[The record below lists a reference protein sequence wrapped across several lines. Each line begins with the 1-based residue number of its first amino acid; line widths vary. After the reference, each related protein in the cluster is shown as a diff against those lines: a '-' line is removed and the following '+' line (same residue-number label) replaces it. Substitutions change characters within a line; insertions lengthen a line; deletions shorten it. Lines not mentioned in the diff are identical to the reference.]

1 MKLLSMS
8 SVYSTPAIYKS
19 NKAQMAKSVE
29 NNQKL
34 STPAFGAAYPR
45 FYYHPDLIEVVK
57 DNSKNNEKHFDM
69 HFARLLCSALTS
81 YPEPN
86 PPVGIIADELKH
98 FISLDPKQETD
109 VLTGFSNVLRLCPI
123 QKDSQD
129 FEELFP
135 LSFNDKTSLYDKNAN
150 DVLCEIL
157 QDTRNLQNKKEIIKE
172 YFQQIKDEQTG
183 EIKKGFPRP
192 KQFLSGLKK

>member
-19 NKAQMAKSVE
+19 NQAQMAKSVE

-45 FYYHPDLIEVVK
+45 FYYHPDLIEIIK
-57 DNSKNNEKHFDM
+57 DNSKNEKQHFDM
-69 HFARLLCSALTS
+69 HFARLLCSSLTS

-86 PPVGIIADELKH
+86 PPVAIIADELKH
-98 FISLDPKQETD
+98 FISLDPKHETD

-183 EIKKGFPRP
+183 EIKKGIPRP